1 MSNEYS
7 NPIGFFPHLVFNR
20 VQFWGIVFWAVWHW
34 VGVIH
39 GKIPAVF
46 TSALLKVPKTPFHS
60 TKVICQGSAHWYLWF
75 VSFEMSEFFFFFSWS
90 WDDFILSQPLT
101 IYSGNFS
108 ADYTPSSPI
117 SLLLR
122 SNVYLAALSFRYRKN
137 RRYISDVKILSEL
150 CILDYP
156 TMYWN

>member
-75 VSFEMSEFFFFFSWS
+75 VSFEMSEFFFSFSRDLGMILFCLNLWRS
-90 WDDFILSQPLT
+90 TVVIFLPITLLHRQFHCCLDPTFIWQHYHSVIARIVDIFQT
-101 IYSGNFS
+101 WKF
-108 ADYTPSSPI
+108 
-117 SLLLR
+117 
-122 SNVYLAALSFRYRKN
+122 
-137 RRYISDVKILSEL
+137 
-150 CILDYP
+150 
-156 TMYWN
+156 